1 MIRRCLYVI
10 DVIDANDD
18 ADDFHSIKSVLLNT
32 LFDFSCIIMFS
43 VSKNVRKMS
52 EKMS

>member
-32 LFDFSCIIMFS
+32 LFDFSCIMFS